1 MGAKIVQS
9 VSPYSWSGQREN
21 NWIDFE
27 VAYEDGDQIVVFLWL
42 DNNNPQRTVNIDG
55 FLKYQL
61 NINIDLYLKKMQG
74 SGILKFRGLGRGDVP
89 YLNGTA
95 HVIRG
100 AKPIIL
106 SSARQGL
113 NNDFTFESKQS
124 NIVLSFAGSL
134 DSHRIDN
141 TSISN
146 PYKREAGNMT
156 SSPYNTSVISYSQS
170 AGTFIRT
177 FPAAAF
183 NLWRVDALGQL
194 PIESED
200 NPNLFLV
207 QDGDIIKTYKNNT
220 WQTI

>member
-9 VSPYSWSGQREN
+9 VSPYSWSGKREN

-74 SGILKFRGLGRGDVP
+74 SGILRFRGLGRGDVP

-113 NNDFTFESKQS
+113 NNYFTFESKQS
-124 NIVLSFAGSL
+124 NVVLSFAGSL
-134 DSHRIDN
+134 DSYRVDN
-141 TSISN
+141 VGINS
-146 PYKREAGNMT
+146 PYKRESGNIII
-156 SSPYNTSVISYSQS
+156 SPYWTSVISYSQS
-170 AGTFIRT
+170 AGISIRT
-177 FPAAAF
+177 APAAGF
-183 NLWRVDALGQL
+183 NLWKANAIGQL

-207 QDGDIIKTYKNNT
+207 QDGDIIKTYQNGN